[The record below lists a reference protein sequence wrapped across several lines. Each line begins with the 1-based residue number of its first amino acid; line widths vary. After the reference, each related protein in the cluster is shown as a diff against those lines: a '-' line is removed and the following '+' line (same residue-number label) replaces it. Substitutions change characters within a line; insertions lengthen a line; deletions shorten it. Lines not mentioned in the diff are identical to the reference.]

1 MIPPFIEVGGEVYI
15 VVGWDVDGIEADS
28 VTLRKLDE
36 QEFKRYRRLRRE
48 ADIELWMNFNSGG

>member
-1 MIPPFIEVGGEVYI
+1 MITPFIEVGGEVYI